1 MTFTISPLT
10 IDRYEDVITLWKET
24 EGIGLSDADSKKN
37 IQFYLERNPNMS
49 FVVKDK
55 EGTILGAVLCGTMG
69 EEDISIT
76 LLYVKV
82 FNAKAWVES
91 SFKNVYLVCKL
102 LVFRNV
108 TFSSFMTIKM
118 ELTFG
123 RASAGP
129 IEMTSRSSPKT
140 YNVK

>member
-55 EGTILGAVLCGTMG
+55 EGTILGTVLCGYDGRRGYNDLNGINFWKSIGWTYRK
-69 EEDISIT
+69 DLQIIS
-76 LLYVKV
+76 
-82 FNAKAWVES
+82 
-91 SFKNVYLVCKL
+91 KN
-102 LVFRNV
+102 
-108 TFSSFMTIKM
+108 I
-118 ELTFG
+118 
-123 RASAGP
+123 
-129 IEMTSRSSPKT
+129 
-140 YNVK
+140 